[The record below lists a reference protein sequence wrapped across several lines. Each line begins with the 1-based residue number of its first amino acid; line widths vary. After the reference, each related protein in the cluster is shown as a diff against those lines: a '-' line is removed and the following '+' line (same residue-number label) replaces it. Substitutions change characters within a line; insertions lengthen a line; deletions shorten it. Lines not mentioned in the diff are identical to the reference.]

1 MSEYYK
7 KILRT
12 FIIMTKI
19 ASLIIGGVLIGHTF
33 YLQINY
39 PPRFLGEAIWLFMQ
53 VVIAIFFIVYGF
65 SKKN

>member
-1 MSEYYK
+1 
-7 KILRT
+7 
-12 FIIMTKI
+12 MTKI